1 MGKLIKDSANP
12 QFAKGK
18 DKPTYASLAAVLET
32 VRGPLTD
39 AGIVLYQ
46 SASASDGGVM
56 VRSMLIHAE
65 SGESI
70 EEVLPLPVAQQTA
83 QAYGSAIT
91 YGRRY
96 LAMAMCGLAPDDDD
110 GNEGSQQ
117 KQVVKPVVQ
126 ASHRQGRA
134 PADASPHV
142 DVRVIVEDGKGNV
155 DPVDD
160 ITVEG
165 SEPLALDDEPPF
177 KVRDWLATKNP
188 IGAAKAWAVTC
199 HAQPNSIAAENSWL
213 KVVKAAGGY
222 AEDKKAAILTAYY
235 FRQQEHLNEVSG
247 VAVA

>member
-1 MGKLIKDSANP
+1 MGKLIKDSSNP
-12 QFAKGK
+12 QFNKSG
-18 DKPTYASLAAVLET
+18 KPTYASLAAVLET

-46 SASASDGGVM
+46 SASAAEGGVM

-70 EEVLPLPVAQQTA
+70 EEVLPLPVAQQTP

-117 KQVVKPVVQ
+117 KQVYQPVVKSPV
-126 ASHRQGRA
+126 ATHRTARP
-134 PADASPHV
+134 PAD
-142 DVRVIVEDGKGNV
+142 DLDGIDVED
-155 DPVDD
+155 
-160 ITVEG
+160 
-165 SEPLALDDEPPF
+165 SEPLAFDEEPPT
-177 KVRDWLATKNP
+177 KVRDWLAGNDP
-188 IGAAKAWAVTC
+188 VSEAKTWAVAC
-199 HAQPNSIAAENSWL
+199 KAQQNDFAARASL
-213 KVVKAAGGY
+213 KKIVDAQGGRLTKDNM
-222 AEDKKAAILTAYY
+222 ANILTAYY
-235 FRQQEHLNEVSG
+235 FRQMEHLNDVKG